1 MYHFSQYTIAVFR
14 CQMRAMTRRRC
25 ALRFLDGQPALCY
38 TSFTLRK
45 RLRKVNN
52 PQDCLSAMS
61 QVSITDI
68 AAAAGVS
75 PSTVSR
81 ALQDH
86 PRISPARRQAIQALA
101 QQMGY
106 RPSQVARSLVT
117 GHTRTLGV
125 VITDVTDPFV
135 AEVMKGAELAS
146 RESGYTLLFAS
157 SDRDPDREI
166 EALRLLRDRQVDGM
180 IVISGRAGPRYAE
193 LRGTGEGGIARAP
206 YDSSD

>member
-1 MYHFSQYTIAVFR
+1 
-14 CQMRAMTRRRC
+14 
-25 ALRFLDGQPALCY
+25 
-38 TSFTLRK
+38 
-45 RLRKVNN
+45 
-52 PQDCLSAMS
+52 MS

-86 PRISPARRQAIQALA
+86 PRISPARRQAIQTLA
-101 QQMGY
+101 GQMGY

-117 GHTRTLGV
+117 GRTRTLGV

-157 SDRDPDREI
+157 SDRDPNREI
-166 EALRLLRDRQVDGM
+166 EALQLLFDRQVDGM
-180 IVISGRAGPRYAE
+180 IVISGRAGPRYAD
-193 LRGTGEGGIARAP
+193 LRSTGAAEAGRLAAGAGQQRPCGTGDLQRPDG
-206 YDSSD
+206 